1 MEGYLLYRL
10 IVKYARIRALVV
22 FVITLASL
30 KVTVLVHAGAVAAV
44 YPKPTT
50 QHPLLSDYP
59 IELLRMALAKAE
71 APYVVI
77 PSFKSLPKNRALFRL
92 KNQEG
97 IDVLWSDTSTL
108 KEKDFYPIKIPI
120 YKGLSGWRIPL
131 VNKTRNLSTEQI
143 GSFDKLKQY
152 SLIQGSDW
160 PGRKVFEANH
170 IVVHHAYEQASL
182 YEMLGK
188 NRGDMLFQSVVELSG
203 QEKTHRYYGLE
214 IDDNIAVRYPSA
226 VYFFVHKDNRAL
238 AGAIEKGL
246 SASISDGSFDTLFDR
261 SLTPFLKS
269 CRLSERT
276 ILDIE
281 NPDVPEAMPLGDQ
294 ALWYRLEDHL

>member
-1 MEGYLLYRL
+1 MGRNLLHGL
-10 IVKYARIRALVV
+10 IHTYARQSALVITV
-22 FVITLASL
+22 SALLLNTAFVC
-30 KVTVLVHAGAVAAV
+30 AGASAVV
-44 YPKPTT
+44 YPKPSS
-50 QHPLLSDYP
+50 QSRLLSDYP
-59 IELLRMALAKAE
+59 IELLRMALTKAQV
-71 APYVVI
+71 PYVLI

-97 IDVLWSDTSTL
+97 IDVLWSDTSTI

-131 VNKTRNLSTEQI
+131 VNKFRDLSTKQI
-143 GSFDKLKQY
+143 SSFDKLKEY
-152 SLIQGSDW
+152 TLIQGSDW

-188 NRGDMLFQSVVELSG
+188 NRGDMLFQSVVELSD
-203 QEKTHRYYGLE
+203 QEGMHRYYGLK

-226 VYFFVHKDNRAL
+226 VYFFVHKDNKPL
-238 AGAIEKGL
+238 AEAIERGL
-246 SASISDGSFDTLFDR
+246 SESLADGSFDTLFDR
-261 SLTPFLKS
+261 TLTPFLKS
-269 CRLSERT
+269 CRLGERT

-281 NPDVPEAMPLGDQ
+281 NPNVPEAMPLGEQ
-294 ALWYRLEDHL
+294 ALWYRLERDM

>member
-1 MEGYLLYRL
+1 MSTTAVR
-10 IVKYARIRALVV
+10 
-22 FVITLASL
+22 
-30 KVTVLVHAGAVAAV
+30 AGAVAAV
-44 YPKPTT
+44 YPKPSTE
-50 QHPLLSDYP
+50 HPLLNGYP
-59 IELLRMALAKAE
+59 IELLRMALTKAQ
-71 APYVVI
+71 APYVLI

-92 KNQEG
+92 KNREG
-97 IDVLWSDTSTL
+97 IDVLWSDTNSH

-131 VNKTRNLSTEQI
+131 VNKHRSIPTSQI
-143 GSFDKLKQY
+143 LSFDKLKQY

-182 YEMLGK
+182 YEMLGR

-203 QEKTHRYYGLE
+203 QENKHRYYGLK

-226 VYFFVHKDNRAL
+226 VYFFVHKDNHAL
-238 AGAIEKGL
+238 AEAIQKGL
-246 SASISDGSFDTLFDR
+246 FKSISDGSFDALFEK

-269 CRLSERT
+269 CHLDERT
-276 ILDIE
+276 ILDID
-281 NPDVPEAMPLGDQ
+281 NPNVPEAMQLGDQ
-294 ALWYRLEDHL
+294 ALWYRLEDDL

>member
-1 MEGYLLYRL
+1 MGKKLFYGL
-10 IVKYARIRALVV
+10 IGNAIRNSAFVAVV
-22 FVITLASL
+22 VLFMSA
-30 KVTVLVHAGAVAAV
+30 TVVRAGAVAAI
-44 YPKPTT
+44 YPKPSA
-50 QHPLLSDYP
+50 QHALLNDYP
-59 IELLRMALAKAE
+59 IELLRMALAKAQ
-71 APYVVI
+71 APYVLV

-92 KNQEG
+92 KNGEG
-97 IDVLWSDTSTL
+97 IDVLWSDTSTH

-143 GSFDKLKQY
+143 GSFDKLRQY

-203 QEKTHRYYGLE
+203 QENMHRYYGLK

-238 AGAIEKGL
+238 AEAIEKGL
-246 SASISDGSFDTLFDR
+246 SESISDGSFDTLFDR

-269 CRLSERT
+269 CRLDERT

-281 NPDVPEAMPLGDQ
+281 NPDVPEAMPLGVQ
-294 ALWYRLEDHL
+294 ALWYRLERGL

>member
-1 MEGYLLYRL
+1 MFYELKNKVVRICGVGVTLVTFIVLLLSTSTSY
-10 IVKYARIRALVV
+10 
-22 FVITLASL
+22 
-30 KVTVLVHAGAVAAV
+30 AGAVAAV
-44 YPKPTT
+44 YPKPST
-50 QHPLLSDYP
+50 QHPLLNDYP
-59 IELLRMALAKAE
+59 IELLRMALAKAQ
-71 APYVVI
+71 APYVLI
-77 PSFKSLPKNRALFRL
+77 PSFKTLPKNRALFRL

-97 IDVLWSDTSTL
+97 IDVLWSDTSTH

-131 VNKTRNLSTEQI
+131 VNKHRNLSTKQI

-152 SLIQGSDW
+152 SLIQGSD
-160 PGRKVFEANH
+160 GSSRKVFEANH

-203 QEKTHRYYGLE
+203 QENMHRYYGLK

-226 VYFFVHKDNRAL
+226 VYFFVHKDNKLL
-238 AGAIEKGL
+238 AEAIEQGL
-246 SASISDGSFDTLFDR
+246 SESISDGSFDTLFDK
-261 SLTPFLKS
+261 SLSPFLKS
-269 CRLSERT
+269 CRLDERT
-276 ILDIE
+276 ILDLD